1 MLRWFAE
8 FVSDRGLFG
17 LVPGCGSGAGWW
29 LSVRVSEVVCGA
41 GVFLVVAVVGF
52 GELGLRGI
60 VTDVRTARLLGFGAL
75 LGVLRFRLVRDW
87 GLGLGDVARPGGV
100 GGGAAV
106 LVLGTAAVWGASSSS
121 WAGSGVGAL
130 YGLWARCF
138 LWLSLITVARMSAM
152 RCAPPHRVACILD
165 IFVGLSV
172 AVRSDG
178 ACV

>member
-1 MLRWFAE
+1 M
-8 FVSDRGLFG
+8 
-17 LVPGCGSGAGWW
+17 
-29 LSVRVSEVVCGA
+29 RVSEVVCGA

-87 GLGLGDVARPGGV
+87 GLGLGDVARSGGV

-121 WAGSGVGAL
+121 WAGSGVGS
-130 YGLWARCF
+130 R
-138 LWLSLITVARMSAM
+138 
-152 RCAPPHRVACILD
+152 P
-165 IFVGLSV
+165 
-172 AVRSDG
+172 
-178 ACV
+178 